1 MSEDSNKDLGG
12 YSADYR
18 SVHAQEKKKSKPE
31 VRKGTKPVAPPVPE
45 ERFPVETEVDD
56 FLPEEEAGAGEQLLA
71 KWDDGLDPEP
81 APLAEKPKARRRGK
95 HGYGIFVGTL
105 VLLLAL
111 TGVGFLAA
119 TIAGKIH
126 AAMTDDSKLR
136 AYDRFLTIAV
146 AQDPKPFDSPDKADP
161 EFVLNASLW
170 QALAANGTNYT
181 SYDDAGWTLVP
192 LGDVASACREL
203 FGPDCRL
210 QPQNPAAQSFFKYD
224 TAKAQFHVSL
234 YSLDS
239 TYVPYSENAKK
250 EGDATVVH
258 VGYVPPSDQTRAQ
271 SGVAVS
277 SGAVPKPT
285 KYMDY
290 VLKTDPS
297 TKKQYIYAVRNG

>member
-1 MSEDSNKDLGG
+1 MSGDSNKDIGG

-18 SVHAQEKKKSKPE
+18 SVHAQEKKKPKPE
-31 VRKGTKPVAPPVPE
+31 PRKAAPPPEPE
-45 ERFPVETEVDD
+45 ERLPAETEVDD
-56 FLPEEEAGAGEQLLA
+56 FLPEGESGQGEQLLS
-71 KWDDGLDPEP
+71 KWDDGLGPEP
-81 APLAEKPKARRRGK
+81 GPFDEKPKARRRGK
-95 HGYGIFVGTL
+95 HGYGIFVGTV

-111 TGVGFLAA
+111 CGVGFLAA
-119 TIAGKIH
+119 AVGGKIH
-126 AAMTDDSKLR
+126 AALTDDSKLR
-136 AYDRFLTIAV
+136 AYDRMLTIVV
-146 AQDPKPFDSPDKADP
+146 AQDPAPFASPEKADP
-161 EFVLNASLW
+161 DFVLNASLW
-170 QALAANGTNYT
+170 KALAANGTNYT

-210 QPQNPAAQSFFKYD
+210 QPQNPASESFFKYD
-224 TAKAQFHVSL
+224 SAKAQFHVSL

-239 TYVPYSENAKK
+239 TYVPYSEYAKK

-258 VGYVPPSDQTRAQ
+258 VGYVPPSDRTRAQ

-297 TKKQYIYAVRNG
+297 TQKQYIYAVRKSDG